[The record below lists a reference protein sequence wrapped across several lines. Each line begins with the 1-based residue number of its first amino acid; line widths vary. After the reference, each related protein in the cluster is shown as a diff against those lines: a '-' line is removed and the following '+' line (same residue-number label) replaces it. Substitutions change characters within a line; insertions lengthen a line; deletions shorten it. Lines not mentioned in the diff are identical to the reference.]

1 MKVVDLRS
9 DTLTTPTEEMLQY
22 MIKAKVGDDG
32 RANGLKGEDPTTI
45 ELERLAAEK
54 FGKEDAL
61 FVPSGSMGNMVCLL
75 ASANRGDSIVV
86 AQNTHLYKAEKGNF
100 DKDLCGFIPEFVSQT
115 KGVYDLVELENRLK
129 FKKIALVCIEN
140 TYNFEGGT
148 VISKEQMKSITDLC
162 SKYRVP
168 VHLDGAR
175 IFNASSALGVDVK
188 ELTQGVNSIMFC
200 ISKGLC
206 APIGSVVVGSTEFIK
221 KTRAKR
227 KLVGGQLRQ
236 AGIIAAAG
244 IVSIEKMTDRLKD
257 DYIRAKKLAE
267 GISPIPGLV
276 IDMGSVQTNIV
287 KVDLSFNNLSADQ
300 FLKGLSDKYSVK
312 GHLISEKSIRLVTYN
327 GISEDDI
334 IEAIKRI
341 KLYCE
346 ELNG

>member
-1 MKVVDLRS
+1 LNVVDLRS

-32 RANGLKGEDPTTI
+32 RANGLKGEDPTVI
-45 ELERLAAEK
+45 ELERLAAKK

-61 FVPSGSMGNMVCLL
+61 FVPSGSMGNMVSLM

-100 DKDLCGFIPEFVSQT
+100 DKDLCGFVPEFVSQT
-115 KGVYDLVELENRLK
+115 KGVYDLVELESRLK
-129 FKKIALVCIEN
+129 SRKIALVCIEN

-148 VISKEQMKSITDLC
+148 IISKEQTKSITDIC
-162 SKYRVP
+162 SKYGVP

-175 IFNASSALGVDVK
+175 IFNASAALGLEVK
-188 ELTQGVNSIMFC
+188 ELAEGVNSIMFC

-221 KTRAKR
+221 KARVKR

-244 IVSIEKMTDRLKD
+244 IVAIEKMADRLKED
-257 DYIRAKKLAE
+257 HIRAKKLAE
-267 GISPIPGLV
+267 GASQIPGLI
-276 IDMGSVQTNIV
+276 IDMESVQTNMA
-287 KVDLSFNNLSADQ
+287 KVVLDFGNLSADQ
-300 FLKGLSDKYSVK
+300 FLKGLSDKYMVK
-312 GHLISEKSIRLVTYN
+312 GHLISENSIRFVTYN
-327 GISEDDI
+327 GISEADI
-334 IEAIKRI
+334 IEAINRI
-341 KLYCE
+341 KKYCG
-346 ELNG
+346 ELKL